1 MTTQQERLDVLA
13 VSKRGDKSTWTRIG
27 TAFRTKGGEGWKLKL
42 GFFPIQPETEI
53 LLLPPRVQKGG
64 VSDEE
69 FADPL
74 FPFDPERI
82 AATRR

>member
-13 VSKRGDKSTWTRIG
+13 VTKRGEKSTWTRIG
-27 TAFRTKGGEGWKLKL
+27 AAFPTKSGEGWKLKL

-53 LLLPPRVQKGG
+53 LLLPPKEQARS

-74 FPFDPERI
+74 FPFDLERI